1 MNKKSQQI
9 LAFILIG
16 LGVLY
21 LAANFIN
28 IDPSDIFW
36 PLAMILLGLL
46 FIFRPKSVAPDHAQ
60 FYFAGDKNFAEN
72 WTPQDED
79 LRMFAGDLFIDLGK
93 VDLPTGKTRFAVR
106 CFASDIDINLPADV
120 GLSLSSTG
128 FVVETKIKGESA
140 SHIMTG
146 YNYKSS
152 NYDAAE
158 KKFDLITQS
167 FAIEIGIRE
176 V

>member
-1 MNKKSQQI
+1 MNKKSQQT

-21 LAANFIN
+21 LLANFID

-36 PLAMILLGLL
+36 PLAMILVGVL
-46 FIFRPKSVAPDHAQ
+46 FIFRPKQVAPENAK
-60 FYFAGDKNFAEN
+60 FFFAGDKDFAEN

-79 LRMFAGDLFIDLGK
+79 LRMFAGDIFLDLGK
-93 VDLPTGKTRFAVR
+93 ANLPAGTTTFVVR

-120 GLSLSSTG
+120 GLMIRSTG
-128 FVVETKIKGESA
+128 FVVETKIKGNSA
-140 SHIMTG
+140 SNVMTG
-146 YNYKSS
+146 FNFKTD
-152 NYDAAE
+152 NYDQAE
-158 KKFDLITQS
+158 KKFDLITHS
-167 FAIEIGIRE
+167 FAVELGIRE